1 MNLEIVNIE
10 LYSDLKKIIEQ
21 ARKVYVTNVNT
32 ILLKAYQN
40 IGKRIVEEE
49 QKGNLKAE
57 YGSRL
62 LKVISKELTNEFGR
76 GFSKSNLFSMRKFFI
91 EYPKF
96 QTLSGKQSWSH
107 YLLLLAISDKNESA
121 FY

>member
-1 MNLEIVNIE
+1 MKNEIINIE
-10 LYSDLKKIIEQ
+10 LYSDLKNIIEQ
-21 ARKVYVTNVNT
+21 FRKIVITNVNT
-32 ILLKAYQN
+32 IMLQTYWN

-49 QKGNLKAE
+49 QNGNLKAE

-62 LKVISKELTNEFGR
+62 LKEISKELTNEFGR

-96 QTLSGKQSWSH
+96 QTLSGKLGWSH
-107 YLLLLAISDKNESA
+107 
-121 FY
+121 